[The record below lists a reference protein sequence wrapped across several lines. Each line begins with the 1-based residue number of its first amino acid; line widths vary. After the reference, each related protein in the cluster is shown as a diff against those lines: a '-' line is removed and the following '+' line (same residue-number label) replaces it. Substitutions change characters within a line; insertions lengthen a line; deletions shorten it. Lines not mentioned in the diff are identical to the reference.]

1 MDLPSPQCSVDIT
14 KTIFTFTIQ
23 NKKIGYK
30 FSKGELVALKK

>member
-30 FSKGELVALKK
+30 IFEKANWSR